1 MPRSGSSALHG
12 MNPNYKKSTLEIFL
26 LFLKET
32 SHEPLKVAAAE
43 KSLVQ
48 SLIQLASTNV
58 FYFM

>member
-32 SHEPLKVAAAE
+32 SHKPLKVAAAE

-48 SLIQLASTNV
+48 S
-58 FYFM
+58 